1 MRKYARDYEIIE
13 AEDENGRQKSK
24 LVYIG
29 KYYELELETEE
40 LIQFKKTSF
49 LLLTIIVV
57 FHIGSGFLSNR
68 GMYQLYVALP
78 YALAF
83 FPLIYLTE
91 GIIRLPKEKRK
102 YRHDEIGNSFDRM
115 RTSIYFLIAL
125 LGIALLGE
133 IVFLMLFS
141 DKVQRPMD
149 FLYLALEM
157 VAFVAAFFMGIRQK
171 KIKIR
176 TSAQEGQL

>member
-1 MRKYARDYEIIE
+1 MRKYARDYEIKDS
-13 AEDENGRQKSK
+13 EDENGHKKSE
-24 LVYIG
+24 LAYIG
-29 KYYELELETEE
+29 KYYELELDTPE
-40 LIQFKKTSF
+40 LIRFKKISF
-49 LLLTIIVV
+49 LLLAFIAI

-83 FPLIYLTE
+83 FPLVYLTE
-91 GIIRLPKEKRK
+91 GILRLPKEKRK

-133 IVFLMLFS
+133 IVFLMFFS

-157 VAFVAAFFMGIRQK
+157 VAFVAAFFMGIRHK